1 MSQVVTINWY
11 PQARRTVVADHMR
24 MQPRQELL
32 DIWRAVLRTSWR
44 RNDEKW
50 QWAGR
55 YAPNSIVDAEQLLCL
70 FLPASQVEVFGVDE
84 PDRTG
89 EDMLEA
95 LLPLGGATEIPR
107 QLIRVF
113 SEYFERYTDPETG
126 TPVFSG
132 GSYFDSDGAGIDP
145 TGEQRSLDI
154 VDSFAMAVTLSLGV
168 IGFARVYRNTTRRT
182 DVREQIT
189 RLEDLA
195 STRLTA
201 AMVGLL
207 RSFSVNVFD
216 TNSDFGLNLLRMV
229 NQNRLANRQVVSDL
243 QQELRQTTAS
253 FREVLIGSG
262 QVSDLDS
269 PDRLFEC
276 GWSWGIVRDAPQIET
291 TEKIGEQRDG
301 VAEQAPV
308 LYFTVIAMD
317 ALEELFSERTRILGL
332 LNEEQQRLS
341 RALQL
346 RWDLTRSYWATVATF
361 GRGTQW
367 PIEDIPWRTTDGEES
382 EYFTLQVTSLAVKG
396 LTQQRGTDS
405 DLVRIGNVLYELAN
419 RGRITRRT
427 LAKERDPGLALHEP
441 GVRLN
446 LIGSETVSENAP
458 RLTWL
463 VREYAP
469 LLLQRLTLIAGLL
482 GDARQRG
489 DLLEL
494 ADRVWDHVVE
504 RRLTRGPARDLWDE
518 PGGAFP
524 ELGLSGDERPTWY
537 YTERVVQALV
547 VTANVLDRPPLRSDR
562 LNAIAFELLSEA
574 EHLFDRE
581 LMRGSGAGGPV
592 LEETIKKIRATLR
605 RTREVLPDRPGT
617 AAILASNVLELL
629 DELSAGRQNASEVI

>member
-1 MSQVVTINWY
+1 
-11 PQARRTVVADHMR
+11 

-44 RNDEKW
+44 RDEQRW
-50 QWAGR
+50 HWGGR
-55 YAPNSIVDAEQLLCL
+55 YAPNSIADAEQLLCL
-70 FLPASQVEVFGVDE
+70 LLPASQVDVFGVDE

-89 EDMLEA
+89 EDILDA
-95 LLPLGGATEIPR
+95 LQALGGATEIPR
-107 QLIRVF
+107 RLIGIF
-113 SEYFERYTDPETG
+113 TEYFERYTDPETG
-126 TPVFSG
+126 TPIFSG
-132 GSYFDSDGAGIDP
+132 GSYFDAEGSGIDP
-145 TGEQRSLDI
+145 TEEQRSLDI
-154 VDSFAMAVTLSLGV
+154 VDSFAMAVTVGLAS
-168 IGFARVYRNTTRRT
+168 IGFVRVYRNTTRRV
-182 DVREQIT
+182 DVREQLS

-195 STRLTA
+195 SIRLTA

-207 RSFSVNVFD
+207 RSFAVNVFD
-216 TNSDFGLNLLRMV
+216 TNSSFGRNLLHMV
-229 NQNRLANRQVVSDL
+229 NQNRLPTRHVVTDL
-243 QQELRQTTAS
+243 QQQLRQTTAS

-276 GWSWGIVRDAPQIET
+276 GWSWGIVRDAPMIET

-301 VAEQAPV
+301 VATQLPY

-332 LNEEQQRLS
+332 LNEEQQRLA

-361 GRGTQW
+361 GAGPQW
-367 PIEDIPWRTTDGEES
+367 PIEDIPWRTSDGEES

-396 LTQQRGTDS
+396 LTLRRGSDS
-405 DLVRIGNVLYELAN
+405 DLVRIGTVLYELAN
-419 RGRITRRT
+419 RGRITRRPLT
-427 LAKERDPGLALHEP
+427 KEKDPGLALHEP
-441 GVRLN
+441 GVQQTLV
-446 LIGSETVSENAP
+446 GSEATEPDAP

-482 GDARQRG
+482 NDARQRG
-489 DLLEL
+489 TLLEL
-494 ADRVWDHVVE
+494 ADRVWDHLVE
-504 RRLTRGPARDLWDE
+504 RRLTIGSARELWDE

-524 ELGLSGDERPTWY
+524 ELGVTGDERPTWY

-547 VTANVLDRPPLRSDR
+547 VTANVLDRPPLRSER
-562 LNAIAFELLSEA
+562 VSAIAFELLSEA

-581 LMRGSGAGGPV
+581 LMRGSAAGGPV
-592 LEETIKKIRATLR
+592 LEETIKQIRATLR

-617 AAILASNVLELL
+617 AAVLASNVLELL